1 MSRGRP
7 FERGNK
13 CGRGRPKG
21 SPNKK
26 THQAHELFEQNSA
39 AIMALAIN
47 SSREDRQMLRMLV
60 SRIVP
65 RQRESPVKIGRL
77 PMSTLSDLDRASEL
91 TLQNAT
97 AGKLSLSEA
106 REISNMI
113 ENRRRVLVAQELDRR
128 LSVLENGGGASLDKG
143 SDTPKKFE
151 GTFEELL
158 TMYRQMTLEP
168 EEK

>member
-7 FERGNK
+7 FEPGNK

-26 THQAHELFEQNSA
+26 RPQAQEIFEQNSG

-47 SSREDRQMLRMLV
+47 RSREDPPMLRMLA

-77 PMSTLSDLDRASEL
+77 PMSTLSDLDRASEV
-91 TLQNAT
+91 TLQKAA
-97 AGKLSLSEA
+97 AGKISPSEA
-106 REISNMI
+106 HDICALI
-113 ENRRRVLVAQELDRR
+113 ENHRRVLLGNRDA
-128 LSVLENGGGASLDKG
+128 G
-143 SDTPKKFE
+143 SNEPSGPDLPKKDVQWSKSI
-151 GTFEELL
+151 TELL
-158 TMYRQMTLEP
+158 MAKYRDIVVPDAE
-168 EEK
+168 